1 MDLNQN
7 KPPKLKKNKR
17 SIDDKYE
24 MIRFYESIE
33 SKEWVL
39 ETRKRL
45 GKNSLLIMLLI

>member
-39 ETRKRL
+39 EKKL